1 MTLKKYLDP
10 PALRKN
16 VMRLEKTVKGSTEIS
31 GEKFGK
37 YPYRIS
43 LNNVELI
50 QQNKK
55 KELIAIFGAHILSSI
70 AKYVQQCPA
79 KKANTG
85 IATTM
90 DTAQKLAEV
99 KKLNN

>member
-79 KKANTG
+79 KKAIYRNC
-85 IATTM
+85 
-90 DTAQKLAEV
+90 
-99 KKLNN
+99 NNKGHCTKACRSKEIK